1 MKPQKKK
8 RERKNRGGG
17 WKERSVS
24 NSKWRSDRELSIR
37 CWVLGS
43 LSLHSDL
50 LSLGFPSIVLR
61 LFVGGFF
68 FNFFLVTEDGRGY
81 CLSCYISPPFCFPT
95 VIVQC
100 RCCCRGS
107 FLYQPLF
114 LGSLNWQTLI
124 VFICCDEICNGR
136 FFNFQSNSDQK
147 CNKGI
152 KMKV

>member
-1 MKPQKKK
+1 MLGLGIPVSSF
-8 RERKNRGGG
+8 
-17 WKERSVS
+17 RSLEFRIPL
-24 NSKWRSDRELSIR
+24 NSASVIC
-37 CWVLGS
+37 CW
-43 LSLHSDL
+43 
-50 LSLGFPSIVLR
+50 I
-61 LFVGGFF
+61 FF
-68 FNFFLVTEDGRGY
+68 FNFFFLVTKDGRGY
-81 CLSCYISPPFCFPT
+81 FLSCYISPPFCFPV
-95 VIVQC
+95 VIVLC
-100 RCCCRGS
+100 RCCCLGS